1 MRLSYI
7 LVGIFVSI
15 SAISAPVDDLPD
27 SFYQRKGLENMPRLN
42 WAKMPLVNVVDCGA
56 DNTGKKLVGP
66 AFRKAVSKLSAKGG
80 GVVYIPSGI
89 YRFRN
94 PISDHKRYDDRYSWH
109 IEGLKNIHF
118 IGDGPEKTII
128 VTEYDGKTYPGDP
141 PPYLWMVRGCE
152 NISFRDLSFSIFPF
166 FGMRTPR
173 MGEGVFSL
181 AFGGNKGVQVVNVL
195 CDQGR
200 IPICFWHAN
209 TNAWVVDCDVR
220 NTGADAIKFDSSCDT
235 VAAYNYVEWSND
247 DSFSGLEMKKGPA
260 INNYFFYNTVVYDRG
275 WGRGIAISGKGHKV
289 IGNWVESQCS
299 ASLLLHDLR
308 ANKKVGFG
316 CTDFTIMGNTF
327 IRSDLQGIKANKLS
341 GSKRYGAISCL
352 AAVKDLK
359 IANNKIFGS
368 GTNGIAFFK
377 KPRAEQVAF
386 SGNRIEGC
394 LEYGLF
400 FSLKSGGYMKNCTL
414 SGNTIDSNLTGS
426 LFMKG
431 RISGMS
437 VSGNIM
443 DRPVTLAAS
452 PKLRPLAKKFAVT
465 KNIQPEY
472 VDIYKAAR
480 TAKSP
485 LSQKVPSVK
494 CTGPVLD
501 VRKFGAV
508 GDGKTSDT
516 LAFMKAI
523 DALPANGGT
532 LRIPAGK
539 YLLKPVV
546 GKDSLP
552 FTCIKHTLLV
562 KEKKNITIVG
572 DGAESVL
579 MFPSLKHE
587 GLRLI
592 GLENIVVRN
601 LMLKATG
608 ESYHR
613 KNRSPLDVVACNN
626 VVLDKVTS
634 LDAVGY
640 GLRFD
645 ACTSVL
651 MQECKVINSNQIGIN
666 LFGCWQVT
674 IKDCEVVNTRDHA
687 INVSSIGGV
696 ARMPMFIDILNC
708 KIKGS
713 REGMGISLCSG
724 TELKVEAC
732 NVSDTYQP
740 GVATYYANPIF
751 PLEKVYISGNT
762 LTNCNSGAYSIMRGA
777 ISAQNI
783 PKRSRRR
790 KGRFLP
796 VITGNTIVSTR
807 DYGIWL
813 YNCDVDDAAVVKD
826 NIFKGVKLGK
836 VVIKEAP
843 PKKKKKK

>member
-1 MRLSYI
+1 MNQMFYGASSFNQDIGSWDTSNVQTMYRAFYGASSFNQDIGSWDTSSVTTMYGMFGSSPFNQEIGSWDTSSVTTMSQMFYNAGSFNQDIGSWDTSSVTDMSYMFYGAGSFNQDI
-7 LVGIFVSI
+7 GGWDVSSLTNNQQMWTNANSFDYPLCDWYPATNQI
-15 SAISAPVDDLPD
+15 WLPPNWSTD
-27 SFYQRKGLENMPRLN
+27 SMDATIIGWYLNLDNLYPQRYIYYGGSYCHSSDTINLL
-42 WAKMPLVNVVDCGA
+42 
-56 DNTGKKLVGP
+56 DNQ
-66 AFRKAVSKLSAKGG
+66 
-80 GVVYIPSGI
+80 
-89 YRFRN
+89 
-94 PISDHKRYDDRYSWH
+94 YSWTFYYNN
-109 IEGLKNIHF
+109 GLNCSGTTGTVYDMLNC
-118 IGDGPEKTII
+118 GDGE
-128 VTEYDGKTYPGDP
+128 
-141 PPYLWMVRGCE
+141 
-152 NISFRDLSFSIFPF
+152 
-166 FGMRTPR
+166 
-173 MGEGVFSL
+173 
-181 AFGGNKGVQVVNVL
+181 
-195 CDQGR
+195 
-200 IPICFWHAN
+200 
-209 TNAWVVDCDVR
+209 
-220 NTGADAIKFDSSCDT
+220 
-235 VAAYNYVEWSND
+235 
-247 DSFSGLEMKKGPA
+247 
-260 INNYFFYNTVVYDRG
+260 
-275 WGRGIAISGKGHKV
+275 
-289 IGNWVESQCS
+289 
-299 ASLLLHDLR
+299 
-308 ANKKVGFG
+308 
-316 CTDFTIMGNTF
+316 
-327 IRSDLQGIKANKLS
+327 
-341 GSKRYGAISCL
+341 
-352 AAVKDLK
+352 
-359 IANNKIFGS
+359 
-368 GTNGIAFFK
+368 
-377 KPRAEQVAF
+377 
-386 SGNRIEGC
+386 
-394 LEYGLF
+394 
-400 FSLKSGGYMKNCTL
+400 
-414 SGNTIDSNLTGS
+414 
-426 LFMKG
+426 
-431 RISGMS
+431 
-437 VSGNIM
+437 
-443 DRPVTLAAS
+443 
-452 PKLRPLAKKFAVT
+452 
-465 KNIQPEY
+465 
-472 VDIYKAAR
+472 
-480 TAKSP
+480 
-485 LSQKVPSVK
+485 
-494 CTGPVLD
+494 
-501 VRKFGAV
+501 
-508 GDGKTSDT
+508 
-516 LAFMKAI
+516 
-523 DALPANGGT
+523 
-532 LRIPAGK
+532 
-539 YLLKPVV
+539 
-546 GKDSLP
+546 
-552 FTCIKHTLLV
+552 
-562 KEKKNITIVG
+562 NITIVG

-813 YNCDVDDAAVVKD
+813 
-826 NIFKGVKLGK
+826 
-836 VVIKEAP
+836 
-843 PKKKKKK
+843 